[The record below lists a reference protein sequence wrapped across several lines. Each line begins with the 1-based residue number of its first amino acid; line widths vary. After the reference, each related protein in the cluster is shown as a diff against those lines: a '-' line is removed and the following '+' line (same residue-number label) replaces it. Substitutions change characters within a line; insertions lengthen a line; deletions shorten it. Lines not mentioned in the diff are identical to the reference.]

1 MTNESHAHK
10 KSMVWLGWGVL
21 VLLAVLALLYG

>member
-1 MTNESHAHK
+1 MTNESQAHTRFK
-10 KSMVWLGWGVL
+10 VWLGWGAL